1 MQSNRF
7 AASMLVI
14 GCVLFG
20 LGSLIV
26 KFVPVGAYA
35 IAFWRLLIA
44 SGIFWLLMKLYR
56 KPLPKQPKTLFWA
69 IASGVFLAF
78 DLAFWHESIYAVG
91 PGISTLLNSLQIFFL
106 AFIGWLFFQEQQS
119 KLQLA
124 SLLIATVGVIL
135 IASPE
140 LQNNIEAGYGIFIG
154 LLSGACLAASMASI
168 RQAHSIEPIS
178 IFPLMWLISI
188 SGASALILPAL
199 IFNADSL
206 YPTTLTDIS
215 LILIYGIVM
224 QCIAWGMIA
233 YTIPLLSLG
242 LTGLLLLSEPVT
254 ALVIDAFLLHKPI
267 NAWQWL
273 GAFITLFAIYL
284 GSVKNK

>member
-56 KPLPKQPKTLFWA
+56 KSLPKQPKTLFWA

-242 LTGLLLLSEPVT
+242 LTGLLLLSEPVA

>member
-7 AASMLVI
+7 AATMLVI
-14 GCVLFG
+14 GCILFG

-56 KPLPKQPKTLFWA
+56 KPLPKQPKALFWT

-106 AFIGWLFFQEQQS
+106 AFIGWLFFQEQES

-168 RQAHSIEPIS
+168 RQAHRIEPIS

-188 SGASALILPAL
+188 SGAITLILPSL

-206 YPTTLTDIS
+206 YPTTLTDIG
-215 LILIYGIVM
+215 LILIYGVVM

-242 LTGLLLLSEPVT
+242 LTGLLLLSEPVA

-267 NAWQWL
+267 NAWQWI
-273 GAFITLFAIYL
+273 GAFITLVAIYL
-284 GSVKNK
+284 GSLKNT

>member
-242 LTGLLLLSEPVT
+242 LTGLLLLSEPVA

-284 GSVKNK
+284 GSLKNK

>member
-7 AASMLVI
+7 AACMLVI

-44 SGIFWLLMKLYR
+44 SGIFWFLMKLYR

-188 SGASALILPAL
+188 SGASALILPAR

-242 LTGLLLLSEPVT
+242 LTGLLLLSEPVA

>member
-1 MQSNRF
+1 M
-7 AASMLVI
+7 
-14 GCVLFG
+14 
-20 LGSLIV
+20 
-26 KFVPVGAYA
+26 
-35 IAFWRLLIA
+35 
-44 SGIFWLLMKLYR
+44 
-56 KPLPKQPKTLFWA
+56 PKQPKALFWV

-106 AFIGWLFFQEQQS
+106 AFIGWLFFQEQQN

-124 SLLIATVGVIL
+124 SLLIATVGVVL

-140 LQNNIEAGYGIFIG
+140 LQHNIEAGYGIFIG

-168 RQAHSIEPIS
+168 RQAHRIEPIS

-188 SGASALILPAL
+188 SGTITLILPSL

-206 YPTTLTDIS
+206 YPTTLTDIG
-215 LILIYGIVM
+215 LILTYGVVM

-242 LTGLLLLSEPVT
+242 LTGLLLLSEPVA

-267 NAWQWL
+267 NAWQWI
-273 GAFITLFAIYL
+273 GAFITLVAIYL
-284 GSVKNK
+284 GSLKNT

>member
-1 MQSNRF
+1 MESNRF
-7 AASMLVI
+7 DASMFVI

-56 KPLPKQPKTLFWA
+56 KPLPKKPKTLFWA

-178 IFPLMWLISI
+178 IFPLMRLISI

-199 IFNADSL
+199 IFNADAL

-242 LTGLLLLSEPVT
+242 LTGLLLLSEPVA